1 MVSDPVFHPWAA
13 QAKVAQE
20 TVTGGAGAWFFNAY
34 GERWLDLH
42 SQLGNLHLGHQHPAV
57 VAAVTEQ
64 AGRLCTL
71 APSFRAEVRDRAARL
86 ILEAA
91 PAGGQSV
98 LFTTGGAEA
107 VEHAL
112 RMARVTTGRPKILA
126 AHRSYHGATDG
137 AMGATGDPRRWALP
151 GTGAGTVRFSGPYL
165 YRSDFAAATAA
176 EEGERALAHLRRLIA
191 YEGPETIAGIIV
203 EPVVGSNGV
212 LVPPDGYLAGV
223 RALCDEH
230 GILLIADEVMTGFGR
245 CGAWFAVDRWG
256 VRPDLMTF
264 AKGVNSG
271 YVPVGGV
278 VVGERVAEHFAER
291 PYPGGLTY
299 SGHPLACA
307 SIVASI
313 GVLRDEGLI
322 ARADR
327 LGETVLRPMLAELA
341 ERIPI
346 VGEVRG
352 AGLAWA
358 IELVADRATREPLA
372 PYDAPGR
379 VHPRMAE
386 ILRACK
392 LRGVWPFVAAN
403 RIHLFPPLVI
413 AEDDLRAGIT
423 EVGAVLA
430 ETTVPTRRHR

>member
-13 QAKVAQE
+13 QAKVVQE
-20 TVTGGAGAWFFNAY
+20 TVAGGSGAWFWNHD

-64 AGRLCTL
+64 AARLCTL
-71 APSFRAEVRDRAARL
+71 APSFRADVRDEAARR
-86 ILEAA
+86 ILDVA
-91 PAGGQSV
+91 PAGGRSV

-137 AMGATGDPRRWALP
+137 AMGVTGDPRRWPLP
-151 GTGAGTVRFSGPYL
+151 ATGAGTVRFSGPYR
-165 YRSDFAAATAA
+165 YRSDFHATTEV
-176 EEGERALAHLRRLIA
+176 EERDRALEHLYRLVA
-191 YEGPETIAGIIV
+191 YEGPESIAAIII
-203 EPVVGSNGV
+203 EPVAGSNGV

-245 CGAWFAVDRWG
+245 CGAWFATDLWQ

-313 GVLRDEGLI
+313 GVLRDEGLVS
-322 ARADR
+322 RAAQ
-327 LGETVLRPMLAELA
+327 LGETVVRPLLQDLAARL
-341 ERIPI
+341 PV

-352 AGLAWA
+352 TGLAWA
-358 IELVADRATREPLA
+358 IELVADRATREPLV
-372 PYDAPGR
+372 PYAAPGR
-379 VHPRMAE
+379 LHPRMAE
-386 ILRACK
+386 ILRACR

-413 AEDDLRAGIT
+413 TEDDLRAGLT

-430 ETTVPTRRHR
+430 G

>member
-13 QAKVAQE
+13 QAKVAQAE
-20 TVTGGAGAWFFNAY
+20 VTHGAGAWFGNDH
-34 GERWLDLH
+34 GDRWLDLH
-42 SQLGNLHLGHQHPAV
+42 SQLGNLHLGHQHPTV
-57 VAAVTEQ
+57 VAAVARQ
-64 AGRLCTL
+64 AAQLCTL
-71 APSFRAEVRDRAARL
+71 APSFRTPIRDEAARH
-86 ILEAA
+86 ILQVA
-91 PAGGQSV
+91 PSGAQKV
-98 LFTTGGAEA
+98 LFTNGGAEA

-137 AMGATGDPRRWALP
+137 AMGATGDPRRWPLAA
-151 GTGAGTVRFSGPYL
+151 TGAGTVRFFGPYR
-165 YRSDFAAATAA
+165 YRSDFHATTDAQ
-176 EEGERALAHLRRLIA
+176 ECERALEHMRRLLA
-191 YEGPETIAGIIV
+191 YEGPETVAAIII
-203 EPVVGSNGV
+203 EPIVGSNGV

-223 RALCDEH
+223 RELCDRH

-278 VVGERVAEHFAER
+278 VVGEVVAEHFAER

-299 SGHPLACA
+299 AGHPLACA

-313 GVLRDEGLI
+313 GVLRDEGLVER
-322 ARADR
+322 AERLGTDVLRPLLDELADR
-327 LGETVLRPMLAELA
+327 L
-341 ERIPI
+341 PI

-358 IELVADRATREPLA
+358 IELVADRSTREPLV

-386 ILRACK
+386 ILRACQA
-392 LRGVWPFVAAN
+392 RGVWPFVAAN

-413 AEDDLRAGIT
+413 TEDDLRAGVAA
-423 EVGAVLA
+423 VGAVLA
-430 ETTVPTRRHR
+430 E